1 MDTDDFFKNYTE
13 LHNNDNEVYE
23 FDMNNERMG
32 SRYEIKPT
40 AFTKSSLTDGLKN
53 QPQPDRQSPILSQ
66 PDHQTNV
73 AKDLDWLKFDL

>member
-53 QPQPDRQSPILSQ
+53 QPQPDRQTPILSQ
-66 PDHQTNV
+66 PHQTNV